1 MAAGGV
7 SRPCQGAL
15 DDSQGARVDV
25 WSGWKRAGG
34 AAHRVWPLHESFG
47 WLRAEFWAVD
57 DGLPATFRRR
67 GLKFT
72 GARKG
77 LTSGPRDPQTLAYW
91 CTGTPGFE
99 C

>member
-34 AAHRVWPLHESFG
+34 LRTGSGRYSSRSVGCAPNFG
-47 WLRAEFWAVD
+47 LWTMGSPRL
-57 DGLPATFRRR
+57 
-67 GLKFT
+67 
-72 GARKG
+72 
-77 LTSGPRDPQTLAYW
+77 SG
-91 CTGTPGFE
+91 E
-99 C
+99 EV

>member
-67 GLKFT
+67 GLKFA

-77 LTSGPRDPQTLAYW
+77 LTSGPRRPQNLAHLF
-91 CTGTPGFE
+91 TGIPGFG
-99 C
+99 